1 MQVVAVICSLQ
12 KIYNTTDTVSE
23 PCHKRQDLWPGGKA
37 KECFK
42 EALPSQKKCRAWLS
56 SGQGKAREGL
66 CEGCCS
72 ASTVDPPTRP
82 LQLS

>member
-23 PCHKRQDLWPGGKA
+23 PCHRRQDLWPGGKS

-42 EALPSQKKCRAWLS
+42 AALPTPKKCRAVAVLWPRK
-56 SGQGKAREGL
+56 GQRRA
-66 CEGCCS
+66 
-72 ASTVDPPTRP
+72 V
-82 LQLS
+82 